1 MATFNLCPHSQ
12 FKHEQTSYGRYKL
25 TYTSAVTGKSWH
37 RVTNSV
43 SDVDR
48 LKQIKERGLYPGD
61 KTFLRNLKSFIQLG
75 NL

>member
-1 MATFNLCPHSQ
+1 MAAFNLCPYSQ
-12 FKHEQTSYGRYKL
+12 FKYEQMRYGVYKL
-25 TYTSAVTGKSWH
+25 TYTSSSTGKYWH
-37 RVTNSV
+37 RVTNNV